1 MTKKDARDEIR
12 NLIIMICAGKYKFK
26 GTSEKMTLQNVPET
40 VVERMNKLLVEKNI
54 SRKSV
59 FKSIEAVGY
68 LAGIAEANYKE
79 KLQEMHDFC
88 YTKLTVR

>member
-1 MTKKDARDEIR
+1 MTKKAARDEIR

-26 GTSEKMTLQNVPET
+26 ETSEKMTLQNVPEA
-40 VVERMNKLLVEKNI
+40 VVEKMNKLLIEKSI

-68 LAGIAEANYKE
+68 LAGIAEESYQE
-79 KLQEMHDFC
+79 KLQEMHNFC
-88 YTKLTVR
+88 YTKLAVR